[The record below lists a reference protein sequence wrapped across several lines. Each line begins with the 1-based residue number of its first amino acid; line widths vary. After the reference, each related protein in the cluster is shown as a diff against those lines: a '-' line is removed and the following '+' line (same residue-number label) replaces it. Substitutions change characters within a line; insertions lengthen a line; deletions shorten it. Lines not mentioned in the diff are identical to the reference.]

1 MYCFWLEKL
10 LHFYCNPINRNR
22 NYMKK
27 PDKKNILVSVPVPLL
42 KKLDT
47 HAKRQS
53 RSRTSMVC
61 ILLEGVLNA
70 PKQSKPEQIGA

>member
-1 MYCFWLEKL
+1 
-10 LHFYCNPINRNR
+10 
-22 NYMKK
+22 MKK

-47 HAKRQS
+47 RAKRHS